1 MASSVE
7 SSAAGST
14 KTPAQLLAEQHE
26 AHHATVEE
34 VPDEEDLAHPPPPHG
49 ASGESDNTGA
59 ASNGV
64 MSAKA
69 AGKQK
74 ATEKAGVI
82 DTQDEEAFPTLGA
95 PTKSAAK
102 APGWGSKGS
111 LKTSSSPAVSGTSTP
126 KGAASRG
133 PAISGISMPNKN
145 RDHLDVDFDDINKS
159 VTMKKVLD
167 DAKRRHKVITSV
179 QEMEVGRKKVLRF
192 TAEGPQRTGVRDALL
207 EISKAVSIEKIFK
220 IEVSPNVSATII
232 GRGGANIRKLQAD
245 HGVRINIERDQ
256 PSSTGADE
264 KVDVVEIKGD
274 YAGARTVFNKISS
287 MKKEMQPKIDLPL
300 KGIAPELYPFIAS
313 RHADEIQRLQDVHDL
328 SIDVPQYHTW
338 RAQPPPRA
346 EPRPTF
352 VPHGDS
358 FITLSGEQEAAA
370 QARQVLEAI
379 AERIAQELIL
389 EELTCEQVLH
399 PYIVGERGMDPL
411 QFLEQTGCAI
421 ILPPGHHETDDI
433 HIIGPEDR
441 IEEGRNLVEQLMSQK
456 YNRPVDIGRQF
467 ANAPRGA
474 ERHSRALAQYLQKKA
489 LEREFMS
496 AHNSEVIF
504 PVNPNAAP
512 SWSVISS
519 DQQKAVS
526 AKNDLMKIAQ
536 AFPTSRIQLLE
547 MDPYYHPH
555 IEDMF
560 AQQLQEE
567 HGVFMIVPDESEDDV
582 ILVYEAPNQDG
593 PFALPRQKPS
603 AAEQKEFERALMA
616 AQEFLFSSIPSREIA
631 ASEMP
636 IPRKHHDRV
645 RRFVNNEQQNASSK
659 FPILFDFGETKGKR
673 SKAQQAPESVS
684 MRGPSQDDI
693 EAIRQKIEAFL
704 IEVEQDEKER
714 DYVTTCD
721 FPEKFVKNLV
731 GKNGANIKALRD
743 KYDVEIQTGDAGKV
757 SIQGPQKKA
766 DACKQ
771 EIMRLGKQYEDEV
784 SYSIT
789 VERKLHG
796 ELIGKGG
803 ETLNKLQSKVN
814 NEVRIDF
821 PRAPRPGDTSDNGS
835 DAGGASQKQGPN
847 EIRIRGPR
855 AKADKVREELL
866 SLAQYLQDNSHVA
879 TVSVDKEQIP
889 SLIGKQGAELNKLR
903 EETGAA
909 IDIPDRSAASER
921 VEITIKG
928 TKAAVDKARQEIA
941 RKSKAFDSIVTK
953 TVTVDKKW
961 HRDLIGTGGKF
972 LRMISR
978 VYVFTNIRQ
987 APTSRTSSLPLAGQ
1001 PRALRLFNS
1010 PRRVKMALL

>member
-1 MASSVE
+1 MT
-7 SSAAGST
+7 SSAEATTGEST

-26 AHHATVEE
+26 AHHVTVEDIE
-34 VPDEEDLAHPPPPHG
+34 DEDDIAHPPPSHG
-49 ASGESDNTGA
+49 GAGESDQPAGTA
-59 ASNGV
+59 NGV
-64 MSAKA
+64 ISAKA

-74 ATEKAGVI
+74 ASEKSGVI
-82 DTQDEEAFPTLGA
+82 DTQDEEAFPTLGSA
-95 PTKSAAK
+95 SKPAAK

-111 LKTSSSPAVSGTSTP
+111 LKTPASPALSSGMSTP
-126 KGAASRG
+126 KGTASRG
-133 PAISGISMPNKN
+133 PAVSGINMPNKN

-159 VTMKKVLD
+159 VAIKKVLD
-167 DAKRRHKVITSV
+167 DAKRKHKVITSF
-179 QEMEVGRKKVLRF
+179 QEMEVGRKKMLRF
-192 TAEGPQRTGVRDALL
+192 TAEGPQRNGVRDALL
-207 EISKAVSIEKIFK
+207 DISRAVSIEKIFK

-256 PSSTGADE
+256 PSSTGGPEE
-264 KVDVVEIKGD
+264 KVDIVEIKGD
-274 YAGARTVFNKISS
+274 YAGARTVFNKITS
-287 MKKEMQPKIDLPL
+287 MKKEMQPKVDLPL

-313 RHADEIQRLQDVHDL
+313 RHADEIQKLQDEHDL

-338 RAQPPPRA
+338 RAQPPPRP
-346 EPRPTF
+346 EPRPAF

-411 QFLEQTGCAI
+411 EFLEQTGCAI

-456 YNRPVDIGRQF
+456 YNRPVDVGRQF
-467 ANAPRGA
+467 ANAPRGP

-489 LEREFMS
+489 LEREFLN
-496 AHNSEVIF
+496 AHNSEIIF
-504 PVNPNAAP
+504 PANPSAAP

-555 IEDMF
+555 IGDMF
-560 AQQLQEE
+560 SQQLQDD
-567 HGVFMIVPDESEDDV
+567 HGVFMIVPEDSDDDV
-582 ILVYEAPNQDG
+582 ILVYEALNQDS

-603 AAEQKEFERALMA
+603 AAEQQEFERALMA
-616 AQEFLFSSIPSREIA
+616 AQEFLLGSIPSREIS
-631 ASEMP
+631 ASEVP

-645 RRFVNNEQQNASSK
+645 RRFVKNEQQNAPAQ
-659 FPILFDFGETKGKR
+659 FPVQFDFGETWGMR
-673 SKAQQAPESVS
+673 SKAQQVPESVS
-684 MRGPSQDDI
+684 MRGPSAEDI
-693 EAIRQKIEAFL
+693 EALRQKIEAFL
-704 IEVEQDEKER
+704 VEVEQDEKER

-731 GKNGANIKALRD
+731 GKNGANIKALRE
-743 KYDVEIQTGDAGKV
+743 KYDVEIQTGEAGKV

-771 EIMRLGKQYEDEV
+771 EIVRLGKQYEDEV

-789 VERKLHG
+789 VDRKLHG

-835 DAGGASQKQGPN
+835 EAGGPQQKQGPN

-879 TVSVDKEQIP
+879 TVSVNKDQIP

-909 IDIPDRSAASER
+909 IDIPDRSSATDR

-928 TKAAVDKARQEIA
+928 TKAAVDKARQEVA
-941 RKSKAFDSIVTK
+941 RRSKAFDSIVTK

-961 HRDLIGTGGKF
+961 HRDLIGTGGKMLPF
-972 LRMISR
+972 P
-978 VYVFTNIRQ
+978 
-987 APTSRTSSLPLAGQ
+987 PT
-1001 PRALRLFNS
+1001 
-1010 PRRVKMALL
+1010 